1 MSKNSIG
8 RYEYKITEDG
18 QETKT
23 EEAHSFKKMLKKL
36 DKTKCYVIEYKKK
49 KKNNLKVRF
58 DKGKTWQLHHQ
69 I

>member
-23 EEAHSFKKMLKKL
+23 EEAHSFKKMLKKNL
-36 DKTKCYVIEYKKK
+36 TKLSVM
-49 KKNNLKVRF
+49 
-58 DKGKTWQLHHQ
+58 
-69 I
+69 